1 MAGKIVITPYTGSTT
16 TGQDPTIKYQGIGNS
31 TDITQRVTS
40 TGSLSFEGSTG
51 QLFSITDSM
60 SGTIYSVNDV
70 SGIPSIEVLDTGLVK
85 IAQYSGNVVLGS
97 ATDTGTAKLQ
107 VTGAILATGTIMPQS
122 AATASAP
129 AYVKGAIYFDTT
141 LNKLRVGGASGWE
154 TVTSA

>member
-1 MAGKIVITPYTGSTT
+1 
-16 TGQDPTIKYQGIGNS
+16 
-31 TDITQRVTS
+31 
-40 TGSLSFEGSTG
+40 
-51 QLFSITDSM
+51 M

>member
-1 MAGKIVITPYTGSTT
+1 MAGKILITPNTGSTT
-16 TGQDPTIKYQGIGNS
+16 AGQDPTIKFQGTGNS

-40 TGSLSFEGSTG
+40 TGSLSFEGTTG

-85 IAQYSGNVVLGS
+85 LAQYSGNIVLGS
-97 ATDTGTAKLQ
+97 ATDTGLAKLQ
-107 VTGAILATGTIMPQS
+107 VTGAISATGTIMPQQ

-141 LNKLRVGGASGWE
+141 LNKLRVGGATAWE